1 MSAQY
6 VLLTSIY
13 LNNDSAIGKKLII
26 ITKINKSEKSQKTQ
40 KNVIHLHTKKVLYNI
55 LYQKPIIQF
64 LNQYL

>member
-13 LNNDSAIGKKLII
+13 LNNDSAIGKKLVI

-40 KNVIHLHTKKVLYNI
+40 KNVIH
-55 LYQKPIIQF
+55 
-64 LNQYL
+64 